1 MNYCRKTELFPK
13 DESETEIIHIH
24 DIKNDKTEKS
34 KTISDINKTQNDE
47 NYEKIDLNLIKI
59 VEDIVE
65 RILEKKFPSKR
76 MKNRVLDLPI
86 ISKFAFKPL
95 VNQVKSPKNLK
106 VEKTKISSKRKK
118 TAPKSKTKI
127 LKSNNWIYL
136 GK

>member
-34 KTISDINKTQNDE
+34 ETISGINKTQNGE

-59 VEDIVE
+59 VEDIVN
-65 RILEKKFPSKR
+65 RILEKKFRNKSI
-76 MKNRVLDLPI
+76 KNGPLNVPM

-95 VNQVKSPKNLK
+95 FSKVKS
-106 VEKTKISSKRKK
+106 TI
-118 TAPKSKTKI
+118 
-127 LKSNNWIYL
+127 
-136 GK
+136 